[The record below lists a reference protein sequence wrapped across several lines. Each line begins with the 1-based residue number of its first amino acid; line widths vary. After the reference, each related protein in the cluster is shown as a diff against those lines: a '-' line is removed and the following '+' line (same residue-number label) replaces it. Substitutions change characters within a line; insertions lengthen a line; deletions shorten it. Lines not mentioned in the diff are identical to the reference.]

1 LWLLSIFLDSIKTM
15 GCHSGKVASPSSKDG
30 VSGTLLASPT
40 AAAKS
45 VEQVPSV
52 SSPKRQV
59 IFEGRWQDE
68 HGKSV
73 GIIRDDRLIGSG
85 GAPSQLRMDHT
96 TGSIEVFYD
105 DSSNKAAFGCFVDGK
120 ITWDDGRVWFRQEDT
135 MEAEVVMPSLEPAL
149 TDAQAS
155 SCRQVE
161 THAENA
167 VTEKSEEV
175 PHSESKPTLAV
186 TRDTSQEQHVQ
197 EVFQNERQSEA
208 EIEHHMPGVKSGEAV
223 VDASE
228 AQDENVR
235 SPSGVTDSK
244 VVGDK
249 SDIKPMPTVPRKER
263 CSVCC

>member
-1 LWLLSIFLDSIKTM
+1 M

-120 ITWDDGRVWFRQEDT
+120 ITWDDGHVWFRQEDT
-135 MEAEVVMPSLEPAL
+135 MEAEVVMPPLEPAL

-235 SPSGVTDSK
+235 SPSCSGVTDSK

-263 CSVCC
+263 GSVCC